1 VSTDETPD
9 DLVTTSAADLLPQEE
24 GVPAPTGVALQ
35 SKGLELPTPGD
46 RPAKKFFYAGMAF
59 YLAFA
64 VVLAMGIAKSE
75 DLGIVEAIKGL
86 LGLKASMTMFLLVV
100 LGIGVFV
107 TAAYMVWRDI
117 TRIANEEE
125 DILFLLDHQEAPTL
139 VLVGAE
145 RRAQLLRQGIH
156 DPDPSEWGA
165 VETVLDD
172 RVRRFIARKSDRS
185 VHFSPDELRTLAEQQ
200 TGRIGVNARFASALL
215 LLLAVLGTF
224 SGVKSALPELIN
236 AAQSAAGDLTA
247 MVNALEEVAGAFG
260 ANSLALVAA
269 IAVSLMSQ
277 GLTIGRRHYLERL
290 ERASECLYRGVGAA
304 ASNDP
309 LADAMDALKGSAEVM
324 SSTAGSIRN
333 LESVVNDLSTT
344 FRDSFQ
350 ELTQQLQDLALQQ
363 ERSMHEKTAQEF
375 RELQITVQEMSQ
387 MVETVIRAN
396 TGMVES
402 LGRQHQEARDTVA
415 AAKLVFDSFDRGV
428 EGVAAL
434 NEVATRAAGAV
445 DGRLDEL
452 RQSSAEVVNRLEAAA
467 SSIARVQPNVQGLQ
481 EFLQEA
487 VTKLSQRDKAAA
499 EAWGKAAQEVTK
511 KMGQMLKQAAADRS
525 ALAGGGGGA
534 SGDGRNPL
542 MAGLLQGVGIAGVFA
557 IVWGIVE
564 VVTRTTGR

>member
-1 VSTDETPD
+1 
-9 DLVTTSAADLLPQEE
+9 
-24 GVPAPTGVALQ
+24 
-35 SKGLELPTPGD
+35 
-46 RPAKKFFYAGMAF
+46 
-59 YLAFA
+59 
-64 VVLAMGIAKSE
+64 
-75 DLGIVEAIKGL
+75 
-86 LGLKASMTMFLLVV
+86 
-100 LGIGVFV
+100 
-107 TAAYMVWRDI
+107 
-117 TRIANEEE
+117 
-125 DILFLLDHQEAPTL
+125 
-139 VLVGAE
+139 
-145 RRAQLLRQGIH
+145 
-156 DPDPSEWGA
+156 
-165 VETVLDD
+165 
-172 RVRRFIARKSDRS
+172 
-185 VHFSPDELRTLAEQQ
+185 
-200 TGRIGVNARFASALL
+200 
-215 LLLAVLGTF
+215 
-224 SGVKSALPELIN
+224 
-236 AAQSAAGDLTA
+236 
-247 MVNALEEVAGAFG
+247 
-260 ANSLALVAA
+260 
-269 IAVSLMSQ
+269 
-277 GLTIGRRHYLERL
+277 
-290 ERASECLYRGVGAA
+290 
-304 ASNDP
+304 
-309 LADAMDALKGSAEVM
+309 
-324 SSTAGSIRN
+324 
-333 LESVVNDLSTT
+333 
-344 FRDSFQ
+344 
-350 ELTQQLQDLALQQ
+350 
-363 ERSMHEKTAQEF
+363 MHEKTAQEF